1 MSEILPFAFARDNNI
16 LLENGVLQYGELP
29 NIATL
34 TEIGRTHSNLRFE
47 QIPETEIKGKIQKF
61 YESVGSQSFDNIN
74 NESEE
79 SLTDLAE
86 DINKPIELL
95 DGNDEAPIIRLLN
108 SIFAEAILKQAS
120 DIHIEPYED
129 RMRIRLRVNGTLKQ
143 ILEPSRRVAPLIVSR
158 VKVMAKLDIAER
170 RIPQDGRIAITLSG
184 RAVDMRVSTIPSA
197 NGEKVVMRLL
207 DKEVGRLQ
215 LSTLGMNDD
224 AYQKII
230 ELIKRPHGIILVTGP
245 TGSGKT
251 TTLYAAL
258 GLLNDNQRNLMT
270 VEDPIEY
277 HIDGINQTGINQKV
291 DMTFAKGLRAILRQ
305 DPDVI
310 MVGEIRDSET
320 AQISIQASLT
330 GHLVLST
337 LHTNTA
343 IGAITRLGDMGVEPF
358 LLASSLNAVLA
369 QRLVRKLCECKT
381 IKTTDSAEMQK
392 LGITNPQ
399 EIATANGCE
408 KCGYSG
414 YSGRKGLYELVV
426 IDDEA
431 RSIIHTGGGENDL
444 LKHFKGK
451 YSSLD
456 DQAKALVLDGE
467 TSLDEVIRVVLS
479 K

>member
-1 MSEILPFAFARDNNI
+1 MNEILPFAFARDNNI
-16 LLENGVLQYGELP
+16 LLENGILQYGELP
-29 NIATL
+29 SIAI
-34 TEIGRTHSNLRFE
+34 IGELIRKYNDIQFTK
-47 QIPETEIKGKIQKF
+47 IPETEIKGKIQKF

>member
-1 MSEILPFAFARDNNI
+1 MNEILPFAFARNNTL
-16 LLENGVLQYGELP
+16 LLEDGVLQYSTLP
-29 NIATL
+29 EVSIL
-34 TEIGRTHSNLRFE
+34 TELNRKYSDLSFLQVDNNEL
-47 QIPETEIKGKIQKF
+47 KGKIQKF
-61 YESVGSQSFDNIN
+61 YEHTSVSNFDNLS
-74 NESEE
+74 NEDDE
-79 SLTDLAE
+79 SLAELAE
-86 DINKPIELL
+86 EINKPVELL

-129 RMRIRLRVNGTLKQ
+129 RMRVRLRINGTLKQ
-143 ILEPSRRVAPLIVSR
+143 VLEPGRRVAPLLVSR
-158 VKVMAKLDIAER
+158 IKVMAKLDIAEK

-215 LSTLGMNDD
+215 LSSLGMNEET
-224 AYQKII
+224 YTSIL

-277 HIDGINQTGINQKV
+277 HIDGINQTGINEKV

-369 QRLVRKLCECKT
+369 QRLVRKLCDCKT
-381 IKTTDSAEMQK
+381 LKTTDEAEMQK
-392 LGITNPQ
+392 LGISTPQ
-399 EIATANGCE
+399 EIAVVGGCE

-414 YSGRKGLYELVV
+414 YSGRMGLYELVI
-426 IDDEA
+426 IDEGA
-431 RSIIHTGGGENDL
+431 RSIIHAGGGENEL
-444 LKHFKGK
+444 LHYFNNT
-451 YSSLD
+451 YASLD
-456 DQAKALVLDGE
+456 SQAKQLVLNHT
-467 TSLDEVIRVVLS
+467 TSLDEVVRVVLS
-479 K
+479 Q

>member
-1 MSEILPFAFARDNNI
+1 MKEILPFAFARDNNV
-16 LLENGVLQYGELP
+16 LLKDDSLQYSNALDIEIITELTRKYP
-29 NIATL
+29 TL
-34 TEIGRTHSNLRFE
+34 NFLHTDEKELKI
-47 QIPETEIKGKIQKF
+47 KIQKF
-61 YESVGSQSFDNIN
+61 YENMSSSNFDTISK
-74 NESEE
+74 EEDE
-79 SLTDLAE
+79 SLAELAE
-86 DINKPIELL
+86 DINKPVELL
-95 DGNDEAPIIRLLN
+95 DGGDEAPIIRLLN
-108 SIFAEAILKQAS
+108 SIFAEAILTEAS
-120 DIHIEPYED
+120 DIHIEPYEG
-129 RMRIRLRVNGTLKQ
+129 RMRVRLRVNGTLKQ
-143 ILEPSRRVAPLIVSR
+143 VLEPSRRVAPLLVSR
-158 VKVMAKLDIAER
+158 VKVMAKLDIAEK
-170 RIPQDGRIAITLSG
+170 RIPQDGRIAITLGG

-215 LSTLGMNDD
+215 LSSLGMGEQTY
-224 AYQKII
+224 AQIL
-230 ELIKRPHGIILVTGP
+230 ELIKKPHGIILVTGP

-258 GLLNDNQRNLMT
+258 GLLNNNQRNLMT

-277 HIDGINQTGINQKV
+277 HIDGINQTGINSKV

-343 IGAITRLGDMGVEPF
+343 IGAITRLADMGVEPF

-381 IKTTDSAEMQK
+381 SKTSDEAEMQK
-392 LGITNPQ
+392 LGITTPQ
-399 EIATANGCE
+399 EIFVANGCE

-414 YSGRKGLYELVV
+414 YSSRIGLYELVI
-426 IDDEA
+426 IDEEA
-431 RSIIHTGGGENDL
+431 RKIIHTGGTENDL
-444 LKHFKGK
+444 MEYFNGK
-451 YSSLD
+451 YKSLNN
-456 DQAKALVLDGE
+456 QAITQVLVGN
-467 TSLDEVIRVVLS
+467 TSLDEIVRVVMS
-479 K
+479 S

>member
-1 MSEILPFAFARDNNI
+1 MNEILPFAFARDNNI
-16 LLENGVLQYGELP
+16 LLNEGVLQYGELP
-29 NIATL
+29 NIAIL
-34 TEIGRTHSNLRFE
+34 GELRRKYDNIQFE
-47 QIPETEIKGKIQKF
+47 KIPETEIKGKIQKF
-61 YESVGSQSFDNIN
+61 YENVGTHSFDKIN
-74 NESEE
+74 DENEE

-224 AYQKII
+224 SYQKII

-444 LKHFKGK
+444 LRHFKGK